1 MTEDAENNKINKSA
15 VDMLMRN
22 YDKVIAEFE
31 KEKENTIGLYLKI
44 KEQYAI
50 MIEKFEAFN

>member
-1 MTEDAENNKINKSA
+1 MSH
-15 VDMLMRN
+15 
-22 YDKVIAEFE
+22 YDQVIAEFE

-50 MIEKFEAFN
+50 MIERFKEFN

>member
-15 VDMLMRN
+15 VETLMRN

-31 KEKENTIGLYLKI
+31 KEKENTIGLYLEI

-50 MIEKFEAFN
+50 MIERFKAFE

>member
-1 MTEDAENNKINKSA
+1 MNGDAENNKINKNA
-15 VDMLMRN
+15 VDTLMRN

-31 KEKENTIGLYLKI
+31 KEKESTIGLYLEI

-50 MIEKFEAFN
+50 MIERFEAFN